1 MSETIE
7 APQVDTPAE
16 APAAD
21 PADDLRAAIGA
32 AFDEHL
38 GPDETEAQQ
47 RDERG
52 RFTAQQNAEMDADL
66 EKVRELNEQAEEK
79 PAEEAKAEAPEEA
92 RPALPPEVAEF
103 QTVLDKYAHIYKAKG
118 VSGAAA
124 ADALFAAEVALR
136 QNPQEA
142 FPALAQAFGFDIM
155 KWAAQRMPQQPTQQN
170 EQAQTPPAD
179 QAYQALLAKVQQLES
194 HLTAQQ
200 QRSQQA
206 QAAQVE
212 RLVADFAA
220 DPKHSHFSTVEP
232 LMAAFI
238 EKGGAKDLEAAYEMA
253 CRAHPDVFRTIQQA
267 EAAAKEKAQLEAQ
280 RNRAAQ
286 AKAKAVGVRGTPT
299 VNGFAKPPDDLRG
312 TLNAVWDG
320 RVN

>member
-1 MSETIE
+1 MR
-7 APQVDTPAE
+7 
-16 APAAD
+16 
-21 PADDLRAAIGA
+21 L
-32 AFDEHL
+32 
-38 GPDETEAQQ
+38 
-47 RDERG
+47 
-52 RFTAQQNAEMDADL
+52 
-66 EKVRELNEQAEEK
+66 
-79 PAEEAKAEAPEEA
+79 
-92 RPALPPEVAEF
+92 
-103 QTVLDKYAHIYKAKG
+103 
-118 VSGAAA
+118 
-124 ADALFAAEVALR
+124 
-136 QNPQEA
+136 
-142 FPALAQAFGFDIM
+142 PALAQAFGFDIM
-155 KWAAQRMPQQPTQQN
+155 AWAKARMPQPAPQN

-179 QAYQALLAKVQQLES
+179 QAYQALLNKVQQLES

-220 DPKHSHFSTVEP
+220 DPKHAHFSTVEP

-238 EKGGAKDLEAAYEMA
+238 EKGAAKDLEAAYEMA
-253 CRAHPDVFRTIQQA
+253 CRAHPDVFKTIQQA

>member
-38 GPDETEAQQ
+38 GHDETEAQQ
-47 RDERG
+47 RDGRG
-52 RFTAQQNAEMDADL
+52 RFTRAAGDEPAEPEAP
-66 EKVRELNEQAEEK
+66 EPTEET
-79 PAEEAKAEAPEEA
+79 PAEEAKAEAPAEPVA
-92 RPALPPEVAEF
+92 PALPPELAPVK
-103 QTVLDKYAHIYKAKG
+103 QVLDEYKHLYAAKG
-118 VSGAAA
+118 VAPEAAVK
-124 ADALFAAEVALR
+124 ALFDAEVALR
-136 QNPQEA
+136 QNPDQA

-155 KWAAQRMPQQPTQQN
+155 AWAKARMPQPTQQN
-170 EQAQTPPAD
+170 EQAQTQPAD

-238 EKGGAKDLEAAYEMA
+238 EKGAAKDLEAAYEMA